1 MSPQR
6 SISPQR
12 SVNPQL
18 SISPLQQAAAT
29 WPDAHALITPEYTL
43 SFEVTARQV
52 REVAQQLK
60 SQDITRLGVIGP
72 NSVEQIILYWACAE
86 AGALFCPLSW
96 RFPESQ
102 LEGLI
107 RRFALDALHAPALE
121 SLCPALPRIHLED
134 TTSGMAASTEAPPVA
149 ATLDLSQ
156 PVNLVLSSGSTGEP
170 KAAVHALANHI
181 ASAEGARGLIPLSPG
196 DRWLLSLP
204 LFHIGGIAILNRCAL
219 AGAAV
224 VLPQQQA
231 STIQLSVA
239 QAMSALSP
247 THVSLVAAQLT
258 ALLEDSPD
266 SLKSVKALLLGGGAI
281 GGALLSRLE
290 ALGLCAFTSYGMTEM
305 SSQITTGPANSQG
318 ASGTLLPGREL
329 RIHQGEIQ
337 VRGETLFLGYLEDNG
352 LRLPL
357 TDEGWFATRDCG
369 HLDEAGRLFV
379 SGRLDNMFI
388 CGGENLHPEEIEAAL
403 CQHPQV
409 LEAIVY
415 PKADNTFGLLPHA
428 LLRCRNAMP
437 TQAELDDFLA
447 SRIARFKRPRSYQAW
462 PEMATSGLKTN
473 RKSVVAAVLCAN
485 EPQ

>member
-6 SISPQR
+6 SVR
-12 SVNPQL
+12 PQL
-18 SISPLQQAAAT
+18 SISPLQQASAT
-29 WPDAHALITPEYTL
+29 WPDAHALITPEFTL
-43 SFEVTARQV
+43 SFEVLGKLV
-52 REVAQQLK
+52 REVARQLK
-60 SQDITRLGVIGP
+60 TQDIQRLGVIGP
-72 NSVEQIILYWACAE
+72 NSVEQIVLYWACAE

-96 RFPESQ
+96 RFPVSQ
-102 LEGLI
+102 LEILI
-107 RRFALDALHAPALE
+107 RRFALDALHAPTLE
-121 SLCPALPRIHLED
+121 SLCPALPRIHVADMIGGIGASSL
-134 TTSGMAASTEAPPVA
+134 TTPASAV
-149 ATLDLSQ
+149 LDLSQ

-181 ASAEGARGLIPLSPG
+181 ASAEGARCLIPLSPG

-231 STIQLSVA
+231 STRPLSMA

-266 SLKSVKALLLGGGAI
+266 SLSSVKALLLGGSAI

-290 ALGLCAFTSYGMTEM
+290 ALGIHAFTSYGMTEM
-305 SSQITTGPANSQG
+305 SSQITTGPANSEG

-357 TDEGWFATRDCG
+357 TDDGWFATKDCG

-379 SGRLDNMFI
+379 AGRLDNMFI

-403 CQHPQV
+403 CQHPLV

-415 PKADNTFGLLPHA
+415 PKADNTFGFLPHA
-428 LLRCRNAMP
+428 LLRCRNTMP
-437 TQAELDDFLA
+437 SQGELDDFLA

-462 PEMATSGLKTN
+462 PQMASSGLKTN
-473 RKSVVAAVLCAN
+473 RKAVVAAVLR
-485 EPQ
+485 Q